1 MTYELT
7 VAEKNE
13 IINQHIKNIEYSLFN
28 LSLSLIEEESISS
41 PSSEVISSLNAQI
54 SQATAKKTALLAEL
68 SELEG

>member
-13 IINQHIKNIEYSLFN
+13 IISQHIKNIEYSLFN